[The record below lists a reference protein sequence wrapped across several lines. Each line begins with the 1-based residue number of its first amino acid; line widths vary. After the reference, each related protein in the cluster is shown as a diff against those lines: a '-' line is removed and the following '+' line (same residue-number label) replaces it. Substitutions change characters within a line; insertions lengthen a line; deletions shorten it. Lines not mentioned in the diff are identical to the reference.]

1 MIDILYDSMAIP
13 NECFLGKR
21 VYKKFFY
28 EKAQLSVTDK
38 KAFRE
43 DIDIITWK
51 FTLKPSTFSVQS
63 YVDDQREYLEIA
75 ILQVDLKTTNRTGR
89 IAEVIH
95 RAIPYPVVIVF
106 SFNTNFALSLA
117 HKRFSHASK
126 EAIIAEDFQL
136 TDWIDF
142 SDPTVLQKG
151 FLASLNLSE
160 MPHTHYFALYS
171 AIMARII
178 ALNCTRFL
186 GTYQLEAEGSYR
198 NKQKELLQTF
208 HVMEGQIASYKVA
221 IKNETQFNRK
231 IELNIDLIDT
241 QKKLK
246 KLITGYLEDSPN
258 GEIES

>member
-1 MIDILYDSMAIP
+1 MIDVLYDSMVIP
-13 NECFLGKR
+13 DECLLGKR
-21 VYKKFFY
+21 VYKKFFH
-28 EKAQLSVTDK
+28 EIPQLGVTDK

-43 DIDIITWK
+43 DIDTITWK
-51 FTLKPSTFSVQS
+51 YTLKPSTILIQPFENK
-63 YVDDQREYLEIA
+63 QREYLEIA
-75 ILQVDLKTTNRTGR
+75 FLQVDVKTMNRTSR

-106 SFNTNFALSLA
+106 SFNSNCALSLA

-126 EAIIAEDFQL
+126 EVIIAEDFHL
-136 TDWIDF
+136 TDWIDI
-142 SDPTVLQKG
+142 SDPTVVQNE

-171 AIMARII
+171 AMMDRII
-178 ALNCTRFL
+178 ALNCARFI
-186 GTYQLEAEGSYR
+186 GGYQLEAEGSYR
-198 NKQKELLQTF
+198 NKQKELLQTCL
-208 HVMEGQIASYKVA
+208 VMEGQLTTYRVA

-231 IELNIDLIDT
+231 VELNIDLQDT